1 MQRSN
6 NARAIGEVQIRFLSA
21 RAHENSASCS
31 RSGEGEIS
39 DDEVILQPVLRLL
52 SKVDESYFVL

>member
-1 MQRSN
+1 MPEPMGAKISL
-6 NARAIGEVQIRFLSA
+6 LSA
-21 RAHENSASCS
+21 RAHEDSVCCS

-52 SKVDESYFVL
+52 SKVDESCFVL